1 MKNGEKFE
9 KEIWDKACKGLK
21 IAVIDGSPKACF
33 DFECKKCEI
42 ETTCFREGYRKAIQ
56 EWCEAEYEEPKITIP
71 ADTPVDTK
79 ILVSNDG
86 ENWSRR
92 HFAEVKDGILYAWN
106 NGSTSWSN
114 IAGTND
120 WIYGKLAEESDGT

>member
-56 EWCEAEYEEPKITIP
+56 EWCESEYIEPKITIP

-79 ILVSNDG
+79 VLVSLDG
-86 ENWSRR
+86 NRWSKRY
-92 HFAEVKDGILYAWN
+92 FAKISDGRIFAWY
-106 NGSTSWSN
+106 NGKTSWS
-114 IAGTND
+114 ADGEMTE
-120 WIYGKLAEESDGT
+120 WEYGKLAEESDGT